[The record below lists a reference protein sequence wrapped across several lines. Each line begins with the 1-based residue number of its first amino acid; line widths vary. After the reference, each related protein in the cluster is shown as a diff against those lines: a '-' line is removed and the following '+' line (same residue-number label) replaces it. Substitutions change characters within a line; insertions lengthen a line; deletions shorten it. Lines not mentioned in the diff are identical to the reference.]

1 MAASPGPWL
10 RQRVYILM
18 NAVDGGHQAPDDLVD
33 EQDHYQIGSLKS
45 VTAQVDGV
53 LATLS
58 EREAQAIQLRF
69 GLDDG
74 RSKTLKE
81 AGLTIGVSGERVRQL
96 EVAALTKLRVPARR
110 TLLPSAL
117 R

>member
-1 MAASPGPWL
+1 MAASPGQWL
-10 RQRVYILM
+10 RQRVYILVKV
-18 NAVDGGHQAPDDLVD
+18 VDEGQWHSGDLVD
-33 EQDHYQIGSLKS
+33 DQDEYQMGSQETLK
-45 VTAQVDGV
+45 TRVDGA

-58 EREAQAIQLRF
+58 EREAWALQLRF

-74 RSKTLKE
+74 SSKTLKE

-110 TLLPSAL
+110 TLLPSTL
-117 R
+117 